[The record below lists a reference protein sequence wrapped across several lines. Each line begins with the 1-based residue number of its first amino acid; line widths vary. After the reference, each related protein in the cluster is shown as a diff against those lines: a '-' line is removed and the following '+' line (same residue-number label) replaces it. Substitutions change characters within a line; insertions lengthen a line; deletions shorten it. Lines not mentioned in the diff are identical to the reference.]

1 MRNHPCVSLQIKATV
16 LLMPNGSD
24 KVTVT
29 PLPAYKSD
37 KSVTVR
43 GCLCT

>member
-1 MRNHPCVSLQIKATV
+1 
-16 LLMPNGSD
+16 MPNGSD

-43 GCLCT
+43 GDTYGVVECTHCVYIRTRT